1 MTTAGAAALPC
12 GRTAL
17 EILEP
22 MVVEM
27 ACELDNIESSRKHTY
42 MEVMGVERLTQE
54 EADDWKRGGAALW
67 QPCGADSHWL
77 NRSDC
82 TITTQDRIPAAEE
95 AINYT

>member
-1 MTTAGAAALPC
+1 
-12 GRTAL
+12 
-17 EILEP
+17 

-67 QPCGADSHWL
+67 QPCGADSL
-77 NRSDC
+77 GSIEVIVQSLLKIGFQLQKKR
-82 TITTQDRIPAAEE
+82 
-95 AINYT
+95 